1 MHTTRGNAEAT
12 QRHLLKASITTSLEV
27 GTYLISSLAKRL
39 PDDRY
44 AASVSIKS
52 GRGSQTH
59 DRVLRLPQVFDTHEA
74 AATYALHQGL
84 AWITGRGLTAAAP

>member
-1 MHTTRGNAEAT
+1 LTPPAT
-12 QRHLLKASITTSLEV
+12 LHALRRLPLKSFITTSLEV
-27 GTYLISSLAKRL
+27 GKYLISSLAKRL

-59 DRVLRLPQVFDTHEA
+59 DRVMRLPLVFDTPDA
-74 AATYALHQGL
+74 AASYALHQGL
-84 AWITGRGLTAAAP
+84 AWVSGRGTAATA

>member
-1 MHTTRGNAEAT
+1 MAALLFAAPH
-12 QRHLLKASITTSLEV
+12 LKALITTSLEV
-27 GTYLISSLAKRL
+27 GKYLISSLAKRL

-59 DRVLRLPQVFDTHEA
+59 DRVMRLPLVFDTQDA
-74 AATYALHQGL
+74 AASYALHQGL
-84 AWITGRGLTAAAP
+84 AWVSGRGTAAVAA